1 VWTFRSVLATI
12 LWVAALL
19 ITAFLLFSGW
29 LLFAPFVF
37 ATGGGGEILLAILAV
52 AVLSIS
58 AHLLGRRSQP

>member
-1 VWTFRSVLATI
+1 MWTLRSVLATV

-52 AVLSIS
+52 VVLSIS
-58 AHLLGRRSQP
+58 AHLLGRRQQP